1 MEVYEEH
8 GDRER
13 KQLLGLGEQGDLD
26 VWQGSC
32 IPNRG
37 WRELGVA
44 GVVVAISQALK
55 LTGSNA
61 QMASVDMV

>member
-1 MEVYEEH
+1 MRSMGTE
-8 GDRER
+8 RENSSWAS
-13 KQLLGLGEQGDLD
+13 EQGGLD
-26 VWQGSC
+26 VWQESC

-61 QMASVDMV
+61 QLASIGMV